1 MTDLVSDITRDL
13 IAHEGSVIEGTRH
26 VAYQDHLGYWTIG
39 YGRLID
45 KGFRGSGI
53 REEEAQFML
62 ANDIKSM
69 MSELDENWPWWRDLE
84 HSAQRALVN
93 MAFQLGMPGLKKFTT
108 MNKLLKDRDYL
119 GAANAALDSLWAKQT
134 PNRARTVAAMI
145 RNGR

>member
-13 IAHEGSVIEGTRH
+13 IAHEGTVMEGTRH

-62 ANDIKSM
+62 SNDIKAM
-69 MSELDENWPWWRDLE
+69 MSELDDHWPWWRNLE
-84 HSAQRALVN
+84 HSAQRAVVN
-93 MAFQLGMPGLKKFTT
+93 MAFQLGMPGLRKFKN
-108 MNKLLKDRDYL
+108 MAEQLKRQDYC
-119 GAANAALDSLWAKQT
+119 GAADAALDSLWAKQT
-134 PNRARTVAAMI
+134 PRRAQTVAAMI